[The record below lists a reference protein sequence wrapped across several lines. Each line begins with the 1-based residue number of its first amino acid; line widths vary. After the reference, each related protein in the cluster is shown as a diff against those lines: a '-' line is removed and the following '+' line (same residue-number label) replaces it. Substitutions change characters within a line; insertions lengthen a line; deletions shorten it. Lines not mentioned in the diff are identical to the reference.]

1 MLRISALRPR
11 PILVAAILTS
21 IAVLSGRPAHAD
33 FPGAHPYYLDAIAD
47 LRVAKFILS
56 RPSGGTYA
64 MAHEQA
70 GIAEIDK
77 AVAEIKAAAVDD
89 GKDLRNAPKG
99 VDIPPDFSGRLR
111 RTAEIL
117 HKVEKD
123 VNREEDDPYVR
134 GLRDRSLVHIRAALR
149 ETDAAIFDVTHPQ

>member
-1 MLRISALRPR
+1 MSAHSLRPLLGAV
-11 PILVAAILTS
+11 IVTALALV
-21 IAVLSGRPAHAD
+21 SGSPARAD

-56 RPSGGTYA
+56 RPSGGSYA

-77 AVAEIKAAAVDD
+77 ALAEIKAAAVDD
-89 GKDLRNAPKG
+89 GKDLRAAPKG
-99 VDIPPDFSGRLR
+99 VDIPPDFSGRLH
-111 RTAEIL
+111 RTVEIL

-134 GLRDRSLVHIRAALR
+134 GLRDRSLVHVRAALR
-149 ETDAAIFDVTHPQ
+149 ETEAAIFDITHQ